1 MPTNP
6 AAPVEEP
13 TRTQTTVRAVK
24 AFSSRHNE
32 VVTYAAGV
40 LSGAILTALARL
52 LP

>member
-1 MPTNP
+1 MPDNP
-6 AAPVEEP
+6 EAPVVEP

-24 AFSSRHNE
+24 AFSNRHSE

-40 LSGAILTALARL
+40 LSGAILTVVARL

>member
-6 AAPVEEP
+6 VAPVEEP

-24 AFSSRHNE
+24 AFTNRHAE
-32 VVTYAAGV
+32 VATFAAGV
-40 LSGAILTALARL
+40 LAGSILLALARL